1 MGLDESAPL
10 GSCAHP
16 DEPLHHLELL
26 RIWYFLPEWGTL
38 QALGAEI
45 VAVLKLMKSV
55 FDGYSKSEWRFVKF
69 HIVLHCPEQIRQ
81 YGSLLIMDAG
91 RWEETHAH
99 FAKVGEQHVRGDYST

>member
-1 MGLDESAPL
+1 
-10 GSCAHP
+10 
-16 DEPLHHLELL
+16 
-26 RIWYFLPEWGTL
+26 
-38 QALGAEI
+38 
-45 VAVLKLMKSV
+45 MKGV

-99 FAKVGEQHVRGDYST
+99 FAKVGEQQQSSSRTAAETLRFISLLVWYPLVVCSCAC